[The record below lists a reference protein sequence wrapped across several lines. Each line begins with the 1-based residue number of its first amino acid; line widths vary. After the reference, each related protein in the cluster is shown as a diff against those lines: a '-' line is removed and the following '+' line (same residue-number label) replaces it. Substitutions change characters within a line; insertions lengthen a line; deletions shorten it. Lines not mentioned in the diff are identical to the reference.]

1 MLYQNEK
8 TEIINQLLNSFK
20 GRETDLVNYIIY
32 SVNNN
37 FHLLNHNYFNDKIY
51 SMRQA
56 LRKVPDLK
64 KVDTFSE
71 IWLNDLDYSIL
82 QNIQSYDEN
91 KFNIFININEIK
103 NIINDKRLLNL
114 LKRYGQ
120 YTDYFFNYESNFLLD
135 ELYLNDFFNIQKIIL
150 SKASKELVLTDID
163 YRYSKLINHNK
174 NLKKYMTN
182 EDFLIWAYQYLNKKN
197 TYSLNP
203 ATIKN
208 EYIESINLYFDLTYF
223 HNEMLYETEIDS
235 IKKAWRQKK
244 FRDQGKVKK
253 AYHLPLTK
261 KAKKEL
267 TLLANMNNL
276 SENSMLE
283 QLIHKAHTDQLCDEN
298 GKPIY

>member
-20 GRETDLVNYIIY
+20 NRETDLVNYIIY
-32 SVNNN
+32 SINNSCC
-37 FHLLNHNYFNDKIY
+37 NDKIY
-51 SMRQA
+51 TMRMA
-56 LRKVPDLK
+56 LRTAPDLK
-64 KVDTFSE
+64 KIDTLSE
-71 IWLNDLDYSIL
+71 IWLNDLDYLTL
-82 QNIQSYDEN
+82 QNIKNYDEHN
-91 KFNIFININEIK
+91 FNIFININEIR
-103 NIINDKRLLNL
+103 NIIKDKRLLNL
-114 LKRYGQ
+114 LKRYAQ
-120 YTDYFFNYESNFLLD
+120 YSDYFFSYEFNFALD

-174 NLKKYMTN
+174 NLKKYITN
-182 EDFLIWAYQYLNKKN
+182 EDFLIWAYQYLSKKN
-197 TYSLNP
+197 TYALNP
-203 ATIKN
+203 ATTNN
-208 EYIESINLYFDLTYF
+208 EYLESINLYFDLTYF
-223 HNEMLYETEIDS
+223 HNNLFYETEIDT

-267 TLLANMNNL
+267 MLLANINNL
-276 SENSMLE
+276 NENAMLE
-283 QLIHKAHTDQLCDEN
+283 QLIHKAHTDQFCDEN